1 MFTLSILPYLILEH
15 EESRKKNTIMIY
27 DVDNQ
32 SFYINLIVYAIYNGR
47 LGVLCKF
54 KRKLRYFRNAMF
66 VIF

>member
-47 LGVLCKF
+47 LGVLFKF
-54 KRKLRYFRNAMF
+54 KRKLMPFRNAMF

>member
-1 MFTLSILPYLILEH
+1 M
-15 EESRKKNTIMIY
+15 RKVEKNTIMIY
-27 DVDNQ
+27 DVENQ

-54 KRKLRYFRNAMF
+54 KRKLMPFRNAMF